1 MFATSARK
9 LSAPQGAG
17 AQPFGHRVLSADEI
31 RKMRRHS
38 WERVKLALEQV
49 QAMQDRWSAAWRSV
63 IDHPG
68 TFEASADE
76 IEHWRGECARANDV
90 YAQLDREAQPP
101 PPLHTCERP
110 IIVDNTA
117 EHARLELERSSTHAA
132 QGMTRNLTNEARAE
146 LHARERAAETALRD
160 LRLVRQVRLFGVW
173 TVTIWIVDPGAPKGY
188 DAMAVHD
195 TGTLDP
201 IEPSC
206 RFDFAQAARYA
217 GELCGYILT

>member
-1 MFATSARK
+1 MFATSTRK
-9 LSAPQGAG
+9 PTPQATPD
-17 AQPFGHRVLSADEI
+17 QPYGHRAMSADDI
-31 RKMRRHS
+31 RAKCKWPHDRRA
-38 WERVKLALEQV
+38 LALDQV
-49 QAMQDRWSAAWRSV
+49 ESMHARLSGAEYRRANPDPRYR
-63 IDHPG
+63 
-68 TFEASADE
+68 EASEAE
-76 IEHWRGECARANDV
+76 IEHWRGEVSKANDV
-90 YAQLDREAQPP
+90 YRVLDLEAQPP

-146 LHARERAAETALRD
+146 LHARERAAEDALRD

-173 TVTIWIVDPGAPKGY
+173 TVTIWIVDPAAPHGY
-188 DAMAVHD
+188 DATAVHD

-201 IEPSC
+201 LEPSG
-206 RFDFAQAARYA
+206 RFDLAGAARYA